1 MKAAC
6 KLRAW
11 VLRTVVAYRCGRGGE
26 ARGGLNQQRKEEER
40 RKQKVGGGMEAVRER
55 KE

>member
-1 MKAAC
+1 MRGCYAPL
-6 KLRAW
+6 LRIGAGEGE
-11 VLRTVVAYRCGRGGE
+11 RRGE
-26 ARGGLNQQRKEEER
+26 GGLNQQRKEEER

>member
-1 MKAAC
+1 MRGCYAPL
-6 KLRAW
+6 LRIGA
-11 VLRTVVAYRCGRGGE
+11 GE
-26 ARGGLNQQRKEEER
+26 GVARGGLNQQRKEEER